1 MMEFLDKVQ
10 DAGPRTAEVLMNPL
24 SPDHW

>member
-1 MMEFLDKVQ
+1 MEFLDKVQ